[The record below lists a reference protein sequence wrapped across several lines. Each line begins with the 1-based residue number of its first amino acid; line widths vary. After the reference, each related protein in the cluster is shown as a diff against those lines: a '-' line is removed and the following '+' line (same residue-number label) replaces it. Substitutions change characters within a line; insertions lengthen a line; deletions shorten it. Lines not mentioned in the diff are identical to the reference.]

1 MSSSV
6 TQEKLE
12 KEFLFYLN
20 NNRSRKGKGI
30 GREKKGR
37 GKGFRVWSNAMWESV
52 QILGFSIPLR
62 Y

>member
-1 MSSSV
+1 MNNNV
-6 TQEKLE
+6 IQELE
-12 KEFLFYLN
+12 REFLFYLN
-20 NNRSRKGKGI
+20 NNESRKGEGI
-30 GREKKGR
+30 GGEKKGR

>member
-1 MSSSV
+1 MNNSV

-12 KEFLFYLN
+12 REFLFYLN
-20 NNRSRKGKGI
+20 NNGSRRGEGI
-30 GREKKGR
+30 GGEKKGR